1 MSDTKAQLEEI
12 KRSLLAKLA
21 EVARVERELAAE
33 EDRPPFAFDSGPGFD
48 VGRIP

>member
-1 MSDTKAQLEEI
+1 MSETKTQLEEI

-21 EVARVERELAAE
+21 EVARVERELE
-33 EDRPPFAFDSGPGFD
+33 EEARPPFAFDTGPGFD

>member
-21 EVARVERELAAE
+21 EVARVERELAE
-33 EDRPPFAFDSGPGFD
+33 EASRSLRLVP
-48 VGRIP
+48 